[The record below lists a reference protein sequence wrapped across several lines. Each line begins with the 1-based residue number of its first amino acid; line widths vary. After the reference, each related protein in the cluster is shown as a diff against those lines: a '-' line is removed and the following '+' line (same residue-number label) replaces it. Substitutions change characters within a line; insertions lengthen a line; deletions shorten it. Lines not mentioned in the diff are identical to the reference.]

1 MTPTLRG
8 RRQTRLLL
16 ALFVGVPVTL
26 PFSIL
31 ALISV
36 PFSAPLPYLMLAV
49 VVGIG
54 LFLDGRYDREQQGR
68 WDHDWPVHRQIR
80 AGIIEFLLS
89 TLVLFGPCGGVAL
102 LNPGFVVLFPIHY
115 LLVWGLGFALV
126 QGPLQVL
133 LPQWRFRGGE
143 VWGHTKRIS

>member
-31 ALISV
+31 ALITV

-102 LNPGFVVLFPIHY
+102 LNPGFVVLFPIGFR
-115 LLVWGLGFALV
+115 VWEGLRSTGACLEIHLNEFSARKV
-126 QGPLQVL
+126 AYESS
-133 LPQWRFRGGE
+133 FD
-143 VWGHTKRIS
+143 HFHIF